1 MRRNGWVLLGL
12 LAWLAVCA
20 PAVVGQST
28 PVVRRGTPL
37 YFEHDEQSIAITTRY
52 QFCEDEITDTR
63 CKDVDV
69 IRLQGSLTFQFELP
83 AWVTNGAHIYALRAF
98 GEGEY
103 SDPSNALTLV
113 ITGRPLPPTNHRN
126 TPPPST
132 MTPQSPASP
141 PPPATLSLTP
151 PRPRVQP

>member
-1 MRRNGWVLLGL
+1 MGRRWRVWLVGVGL
-12 LAWLAVCA
+12 LVGATDVA
-20 PAVVGQST
+20 GQST
-28 PVVRRGTPL
+28 PVVRRGVPL
-37 YFEHDEQSIAITTRY
+37 YFEHDEQSIAISTRY
-52 QFCEDEITDTR
+52 QLCEDEITDTR

-83 AWVTNGAHIYALRAF
+83 AWVGNGAHIYAVRAF

-113 ITGRPLPPTNHRN
+113 ITGKPLPPTNHRN
-126 TPPPST
+126 TPPPSNA
-132 MTPQSPASP
+132 TPQSPASP
-141 PPPATLSLTP
+141 PPPATLSFTP